1 VEPKDR
7 TGARPPLGGTSDAAR
22 ELVAAKARARA
33 AAPVRP
39 TADPGTDE
47 AAAEIPAA
55 AARLASKLA
64 KVTRHDEVA
73 AEMPGIYTF
82 KPKRAVRRLLTVSLL
97 AGLVVSAYFVSV
109 AVEVKDS
116 WAIGL
121 AAIVVL
127 ATVMIWAI
135 RGGASVTKLTVHQGQ
150 LEVVQQG
157 ARMVFD
163 MASQYT
169 LVEVHGQ
176 PGERGWHVVF
186 PRRGMPPFKVD
197 ASIVDPDDFMRVL
210 RFFRPQLRH

>member
-1 VEPKDR
+1 VETKDHR
-7 TGARPPLGGTSDAAR
+7 GTRPPLGGTSDAAR

-39 TADPGTDE
+39 MADPGPDE
-47 AAAEIPAA
+47 VAAEVPAA

-64 KVTRHDEVA
+64 KITKQDDVA
-73 AEMPGIYTF
+73 AEMPGVYAF
-82 KPKRAVRRLLTVSLL
+82 KPKRTVRRLLTMSLL

-109 AVEVKDS
+109 AVEVKES

-121 AAIVVL
+121 AAIVVI

-163 MASQYT
+163 MASEYT

-176 PGERGWHVVF
+176 PGKRGWHVLF
-186 PRRGMPPFKVD
+186 PRRGMSPFKVD
-197 ASIVDPDDFMRVL
+197 ATMVDPDDFMRVL